1 MSDQGFS
8 RDRRLLASAQF
19 KAVFDHTPYRIS
31 SKYLLLLARPN
42 DVGHARLGLV
52 VSKKNIRRAVA
63 RNRVKRLA
71 RETFRTRLPS
81 LDALDVLFLAR
92 SGLDVLPPAEQTTQI
107 NHSWQRLAQ
116 RVGRGLPP

>member
-1 MSDQGFS
+1 MSEQGFS

-19 KAVFDHTPYRIS
+19 QAVFDDTPYRIS

-71 RETFRTRLPS
+71 RETFRTRLRD

-92 SGLDVLPPAEQTTQI
+92 SGLDGLPPAEQTTQI
-107 NHSWQRLAQ
+107 NQSWQRLA
-116 RVGRGLPP
+116 RRAGRGVAP